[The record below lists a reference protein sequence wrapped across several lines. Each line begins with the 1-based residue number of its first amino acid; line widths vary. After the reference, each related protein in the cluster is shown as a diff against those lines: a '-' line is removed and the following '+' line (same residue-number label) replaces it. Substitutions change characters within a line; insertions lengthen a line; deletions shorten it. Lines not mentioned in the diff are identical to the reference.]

1 MENEMKNDFDVI
13 ENADGALNEVKTS
26 NRREKNPVVKEIFS
40 WIRIII
46 FAIVIAVV
54 INNFI
59 IINAN
64 VPSGSMEN
72 TIIPGDRMIG
82 LRGSYWF
89 SSPKRG
95 DIVIF
100 NNPEYVEGESPKD
113 SKLYVKRTIGL
124 PGETIKIEEAKVY
137 VNDSNKPLK
146 ESYLKE
152 EWIKNAGYDT
162 GMDYNNGSIY
172 FYVPKKG
179 DKIVIKDGIKY
190 LNGNQITLKDAY
202 LEGTSSETT
211 TVPDGEYTVK
221 NDCYF
226 LMGDN
231 RNDSW
236 DCRYWSGTNYV
247 MEDDILAR
255 AIVGYLPWRGFYAK
269 PAYE

>member
-1 MENEMKNDFDVI
+1 MENNFNDLDNLDNVDAVQTVGTTQGKKNSV
-13 ENADGALNEVKTS
+13 A
-26 NRREKNPVVKEIFS
+26 KEIFS

-46 FAIVIAVV
+46 FAIVVAVV
-54 INNFI
+54 INNFV

-82 LRGSYWF
+82 FRGSYWF

-100 NNPEYVEGESPKD
+100 NNPEYVEGQTDED

-124 PGETIKIEEAKVY
+124 PGEKVEIREAKVY
-137 VNDSNKPLK
+137 INDSKKPLK
-146 ESYLKE
+146 ENYLKE

-162 GMDYNNGSIY
+162 GIDYNNGSIT

-179 DKIVIKDGIKY
+179 DSIVVKDGVKL
-190 LNGNQITLKDAY
+190 LNGHEIVLKNSYLKDVS
-202 LEGTSSETT
+202 EGTADLK
-211 TVPDGEYTVK
+211 DGTYTVK

-236 DCRYWSGTNYV
+236 DCRYWPGTNYV
-247 MEDDILAR
+247 SEEDVLAR
-255 AIVGYLPWRGFYAK
+255 AFVGYLPWRGFYGK
-269 PAYE
+269 PSYE